1 MKDELRKIV
10 KEKRNR
16 LQKIDVLTKSSQI
29 KKRVFNL
36 KEFKQAK
43 TVLFYVSYDNEVYTH
58 DMIKESMLMEKQV
71 VVPKSDTT
79 NNTLLLSVITDWDDL
94 EQGAYNILEPK
105 KQSIKKIDVE
115 SMDLILVPG
124 VVFDIH
130 GNRIGH
136 GKGYYDRLL
145 KILHPVPSIG
155 LAFEFQ
161 IVKNI
166 ETEEHDERIDII
178 VTEERIINCTSR

>member
-29 KKRVFNL
+29 KKRVFDL

-58 DMIKESMLMEKQV
+58 DMIKEC
-71 VVPKSDTT
+71 
-79 NNTLLLSVITDWDDL
+79 LLSDKTVIVPITDKESRRLILSELNNWDDL
-94 EQGAYNILEPK
+94 EIGSYNILQPK
-105 KQSIKKIDVE
+105 KERMKEISLDMI
-115 SMDLILVPG
+115 DLIIIPG
-124 VVFDIH
+124 VGFDEQGH
-130 GNRIGH
+130 RIGH
-136 GKGYYDRLL
+136 GMGYYDRLL
-145 KILHPVPSIG
+145 NGSQNISHIG

-161 IVKNI
+161 IVDEIPAEK
-166 ETEEHDERIDII
+166 HDLPVDKI
-178 VTEERIINCTSR
+178 VTEERIIDCLKK

>member
-29 KKRVFNL
+29 KKRVFDL

-58 DMIKESMLMEKQV
+58 DMIKESMLMGKRV
-71 VVPKSDTT
+71 VVPKSDTN
-79 NNTLLLSVITDWDDL
+79 NNTLLLSKLTKWDDL
-94 EQGAYNILEPK
+94 ELGAYTILEPK
-105 KQSIKKIDVE
+105 KEVFKEISINSIDFA
-115 SMDLILVPG
+115 IVPG
-124 VVFDIH
+124 VVFDEKGH
-130 GNRIGH
+130 RIGH

-145 KILHPVPSIG
+145 KNVSCTSIG
-155 LAFEFQ
+155 LSFELQ
-161 IVKNI
+161 LVNTISAEK
-166 ETEEHDERIDII
+166 HDIKVDKI
-178 VTEERIINCTSR
+178 VTEKRIIDCLR

>member
-29 KKRVFNL
+29 KKRVFDL

-58 DMIKESMLMEKQV
+58 DMIKESMLMGKQV
-71 VVPKSDTT
+71 VVPKSDTN
-79 NNTLLLSVITDWDDL
+79 NNTLLLSKLTKWDDL
-94 EQGAYNILEPK
+94 ELGAYTILEPK
-105 KQSIKKIDVE
+105 KQSIKKIDVK
-115 SMDLILVPG
+115 SIDLILVPG

-136 GKGYYDRLL
+136 GKGYYDDLL
-145 KILHPVPSIG
+145 KGSSNALNVA
-155 LAFEFQ
+155 LAFECQ
-161 IVKNI
+161 IVDRI
-166 ETEEHDERIDII
+166 PTESHDIPVDKI
-178 VTEERIINCTSR
+178 VTEERVINCFN